1 MLKIIATVQ
10 QNANAIF
17 DFFMLKLNRFSSG
30 AVTAGNRSTYAI
42 TTKVI
47 DEATAPTQVNV
58 SDVIVLHNIAP
69 TVPLG

>member
-10 QNANAIF
+10 QNATAIF
-17 DFFMLKLNRFSSG
+17 DFLMLKLNRFSSG
-30 AVTAGNRSTYAI
+30 AVIAANRSYAI

-47 DEATAPTQVNV
+47 DDATAPTQVNV
-58 SDVIVLHNIAP
+58 SDVIVLHNMAP